1 VGELTTAA
9 DLPLTDERR
18 RAVRSQALSVG
29 IATGMYGVSFGALS
43 VASGLSIPQTQALSA
58 LLFSG
63 GSQFAVVGVIAA
75 GGSAA
80 SAIATSTLLGIR
92 NGLYGLQVARFV
104 TARGPRRLVAAHLT
118 IDESTAVGIAQD
130 EPPAQ
135 RLGFWITGIAVF
147 IGWNLMTLVGAI
159 VGNALGKPQTWGL
172 DAAAAAAF
180 CALLW
185 PRLRS
190 GDGRATAVLA
200 AFIAIITLPLVPAGI
215 PVILAALAAVVVGW
229 VGPGKHEDPSTDGLP
244 GSDPLP

>member
-1 VGELTTAA
+1 MSAA
-9 DLPLTDERR
+9 PEAPLTEQRR
-18 RAVRSQALSVG
+18 RAVRSQGLSVG

-43 VASGLSIPQTQALSA
+43 VASGLSILQTQALSA

-63 GSQFAVVGVIAA
+63 GSQFAVVGILGA
-75 GGSAA
+75 GGSAV

-92 NGLYGLQVARFV
+92 NGLYGLQVARFI
-104 TARGPRRLVAAHLT
+104 ALPGPRRLLAAHLT
-118 IDESTAVGIAQD
+118 IDESTAVGIAQE

-135 RLGFWITGIAVF
+135 RLGFWVTGIAVF

-185 PRLRS
+185 PRLRT

-200 AFIAIITLPLVPAGI
+200 AFIALVTLPLVPAGI
-215 PVILAALAAVVVGW
+215 PVILAAFAAVVVGW
-229 VGPGKHEDPSTDGLP
+229 VGPGRHELPSVEDGFP
-244 GSDPLP
+244 GSDPVP